1 MLFRSVT
8 FNSDIAKSTSLLSSQ
23 LKRKGTPSE
32 SDITSGGMEMLRA
45 REESFRDMRKAYKA
59 AIGWGLSVRDATAAM
74 REGNMSISSIQS
86 VVSGTLPKYKP
97 GRNMMRDIAREMPD
111 DIQRRQEILRS
122 LLEEEK

>member
-1 MLFRSVT
+1 M
-8 FNSDIAKSTSLLSSQ
+8 SSQ

-59 AIGWGLSVRDATAAM
+59 AVGWGLSVRDATAAM
-74 REGNMSISSIQS
+74 REGNMSRSSIQS

-111 DIQRRQEILRS
+111 DIQRRQEILKS
-122 LLEEEK
+122 LLEEEQ